1 MAEDIEDVKKL
12 SPEERIRKLRE
23 IAKRDEEEIR
33 KAHDMIKASEG
44 ELEEQEK
51 SKKQI
56 PIPQLKSVDVGT
68 LFGRGTQEDL
78 MFKTKRFKGTIRGE
92 VEEEEGAV
100 VEGGELEE
108 AVAKETP
115 TQAAREEAARQ
126 QYMQQ
131 LVRAPTQQLSE
142 RMMNI
147 YEGAMDKGYVSKAE
161 MQEVSAINYAI
172 GEKKEDIKAGNYAA
186 DQKVQEEILVSG
198 NIMKALKDSY
208 KGK

>member
-172 GEKKEDIKAGNYAA
+172 GEKKEDIKAGNYTA